1 MGNFDHFS
9 RVNAQ
14 YFKHFT
20 SAYDADRKLY
30 DLLLAEGYNLHGV
43 CCNFFPI
50 SVNTDYDRIF
60 GEDNNRSVIRMFEFM
75 AYFDLPKE
83 AKQFS
88 TMGQL
93 WLDKFHIY
101 ISKRHF
107 DSASRFGPQKQ
118 PFYYTS
124 GYLPKI
130 GDMLESKYN
139 NVYYEVMSVKEQ
151 EHQFLQHQHS
161 WDLTVRVFV
170 DKHISVSPSVSGD
183 VGSLIEY
190 TDQSDLFD
198 IAGFVDKVKPVV
210 VFSTSAEFCSPKDPF
225 NDW

>member
-1 MGNFDHFS
+1 MGNFDNFP
-9 RVNAQ
+9 RVNTQ
-14 YFKHFT
+14 YFRHFT

-30 DLLLAEGYNLHGV
+30 DLLITEAYNLHGV
-43 CCNFFPI
+43 CCRYYPI
-50 SVNTDYDRIF
+50 SVNTDYDKIF
-60 GEDNNRSVIRMFEFM
+60 GEDNNRTIERMFEFM

-93 WLDKFHIY
+93 WTDKFHIF

-107 DSASRFGPQKQ
+107 DAASKFGPQGQ
-118 PFYYTS
+118 PGFYTS

-130 GDMLESKYN
+130 GDVLCSKYN
-139 NVYYEVMSVKEQ
+139 DVYYSILSVKEQ
-151 EHQFLQHQHS
+151 EQQFLQHQHS

-170 DKHISVSPSVSGD
+170 DNHISVAPAVSAD

-198 IAGFVDKVKPVV
+198 IKNFVDLDKQQVL
-210 VFSTSAEFCSPKDPF
+210 FSTSTESCAPNDPF